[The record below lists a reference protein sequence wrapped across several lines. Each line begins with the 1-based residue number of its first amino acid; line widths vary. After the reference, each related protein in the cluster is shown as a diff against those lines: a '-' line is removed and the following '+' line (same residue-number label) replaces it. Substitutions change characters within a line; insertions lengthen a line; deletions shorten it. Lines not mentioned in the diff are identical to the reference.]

1 VLKNTALSICVCHLS
16 KRGNMSEAN
25 LRALAQAHQADLVN
39 FARRLVQTPSL
50 PGHEDQLASLIAAE
64 MRQLDFDEVT
74 TDDVG
79 NVVGWIRG
87 SQGPTLMFNGHMDH
101 VDPGPESGWPHP
113 PYSGDVAADELWGR
127 GSVDMKGPLAAMI
140 YAAGLAKRY
149 ALPLPGDLVVAGVV
163 MEETGG
169 AGTQELTR
177 YLKPDIAIVG
187 EASAGKLMRGH
198 RGRIELVVR
207 VTGRAAHA
215 SVPNKGINPHY
226 TLARFLTQ
234 IETLPMTPDE
244 VFGSSSVAP
253 TLYRTDQTSANVI
266 PAEAQLTLDWRNV
279 PGETPEQILERVNR
293 LLAGCLLPGVEGAV
307 SVATTHFVSY
317 TGYVEDA
324 PSIFS
329 SFIVPAD
336 HPLLNAARRV
346 LGETLGQLPEI
357 DVWRFATDGGRLAAA
372 GVTTI
377 GFGPGDPALAH
388 TNRERVPIGALV
400 DGVAGYMA
408 LASRLNRANVGVFHF

>member
-1 VLKNTALSICVCHLS
+1 
-16 KRGNMSEAN
+16 MSEVN

-39 FARRLVQTPSL
+39 FTQRLVQTPSL
-50 PGHEDQLASLIAAE
+50 PGHEGRLASLCAAE

-74 TDDVG
+74 VDDVG
-79 NVVGWIRG
+79 NVVGWVKG
-87 SQGPTLMFNGHMDH
+87 DQGPTLMFNGHMDH
-101 VDPGPESGWPHP
+101 VDPGPAAGWPYP

-149 ALPLPGDLVVAGVV
+149 ALPLPGDLIVAGVV

-169 AGTQELTR
+169 AGTRELAR
-177 YLKPDIAIVG
+177 HLKPDMAIVG
-187 EASAGKLMRGH
+187 EASGGRLMRGH

-226 TLARFLTQ
+226 TLARFLVQ
-234 IETLPMTPDE
+234 LETLPMTPDE

-266 PAEAQLTLDWRNV
+266 PAEAQLTLDWRDV
-279 PGETPEQILERVNR
+279 PGETPEQILERINR
-293 LLAGCLLPGVEGAV
+293 LLVGCLSPGVMGTV

-336 HPLLNAARRV
+336 HPLLSAARHV

-372 GVTTI
+372 GVPTI

-388 TNRERVPIGALV
+388 TNHERMPIGALV
-400 DGVAGYMA
+400 DGLAGYMA
-408 LASRLNRANVGVFHF
+408 LASRLNRADLGAS